1 MNILLKSATLFDPAS
16 ALHRQK
22 VHLVVREG
30 KIEALQAATHEVPSG
45 SFDRTLRGDALH
57 VSAGWFD
64 LQAHFCDPG
73 LEHRED
79 LRTGAQTAAASGFTG
94 VALLPNTEPV
104 VQTKNEVRYILGA
117 GQPGAGQ
124 PGVGHSED
132 NDSPVQLHP
141 LAAATHGAKGEALTE
156 MIDLHHAGAVAF
168 TDGLFALEHRQVLLK
183 ALQYVQKFDGL
194 LINRPEDTQ
203 LTAYGTMHEG
213 VTSTRLGLKGMP
225 ALAETIAL
233 ERDLR
238 LLAYA
243 TEFAYAH
250 PPRLHVSN
258 LSAATSVELIRRAK
272 AQGLAVSCDVAAHQ
286 LVFDD
291 SSLLSFDT
299 NYKVNPP
306 LRSPDDRQALREG
319 VADGTIDAIVSAHRP
334 LDEESKKCEFDLAEF
349 GMLGLPAVLPVVSQ
363 LVDEGFSLP
372 TLIEALTNRPRQV
385 LKLPLPQIAEGELA
399 NLTVFDPTA
408 KWDWNQATN
417 FSKATNHPWYGQTVT
432 GQVRA
437 VFHRGQQYVAEETT
451 AAS

>member
-1 MNILLKSATLFDPAS
+1 MNILIKSATLLDPAS

-30 KIEALQAATHEVPSG
+30 KIDALQAATQEIPTG
-45 SFDRTLRGDALH
+45 PFDRTLSGDALH

-104 VQTKNEVRYILGA
+104 VQTKNEVRYIVGA
-117 GQPGAGQ
+117 SDGL
-124 PGVGHSED
+124 
-132 NDSPVQLHP
+132 VQLHP
-141 LAAATHGAKGEALTE
+141 LAAATHGAQGEALTE

-168 TDGLFALEHRQVLLK
+168 TDGLHALQHRQVLLK
-183 ALQYVQKFDGL
+183 ALQYGQKFDGL

-213 VTSTRLGLKGMP
+213 VTSTRLGLRGMP

-243 TEFAYAH
+243 TEFAYAY

-258 LSAATSVELIRRAK
+258 LSAVASVELVRRAK

-306 LRSPDDRQALREG
+306 LRSPDDRHALREG

-372 TLIEALTNRPRQV
+372 TLIEALTSRPRQV
-385 LKLPLPQIAEGELA
+385 LKLPLPRIEKGEMA

-408 KWDWNQATN
+408 KWAWNQATN
-417 FSKATNHPWYGQTVT
+417 FSKSSNHPWYGQTVR

-451 AAS
+451 AS

>member
-1 MNILLKSATLFDPAS
+1 MNVFLQSATLLDPAS

-22 VHLVVREG
+22 VHLVVRDGMIASVE
-30 KIEALQAATHEVPSG
+30 AATNEAPEG
-45 SFDRTLRGDALH
+45 SFDHTIASNDLY

-79 LRTGAQTAAASGFTG
+79 LRSGAQTAAAAGFTE
-94 VALLPNTEPV
+94 VALLPNTEPT

-117 GQPGAGQ
+117 NHG
-124 PGVGHSED
+124 
-132 NDSPVQLHP
+132 PVQLHP
-141 LAAATHGAKGEALTE
+141 LAAVTRHAQGEELTE

-168 TDGLFALEHRQVLLK
+168 TDGLHALEHRQVMLK

-213 VTSTRLGLKGMP
+213 VNSTRLGLKGMP
-225 ALAETIAL
+225 VLAETLAL

-258 LSAATSVELIRRAK
+258 VSSADSVALIREAK
-272 AQGLAVSCDVAAHQ
+272 ARGLAVSCDVAAHQ

-291 SSLLSFDT
+291 ASLLSFDT

-306 LRSPDDRQALREG
+306 LRSLDDQRALRAG
-319 VADGTIDAIVSAHRP
+319 IADGTIDAIVSAHLP
-334 LDEESKKCEFDLAEF
+334 QDEEGKKCEFDLAEF
-349 GMLGLPAVLPVVSQ
+349 GMLGLPAVLPTVSQ
-363 LVDEGFSLP
+363 LVREGASLP
-372 TLIEALTNRPRQV
+372 QLIDCLTNRPRHL
-385 LKLPLPQIAEGELA
+385 LKFEFPETKIGEPA

-408 KWDWNQATN
+408 SWTWDRATN
-417 FSKATNHPWYGQTVT
+417 FSKSVNHPWYGRELT
-432 GQVRA
+432 GRVLG
-437 VFHRGQQYVAEETT
+437 VFHQRQQYVVGET
-451 AAS
+451 AVAL

>member
-1 MNILLKSATLFDPAS
+1 MRKIFYLATVYYMNILLQSATLLDPAS
-16 ALHRQK
+16 ALHQQK
-22 VHLVVREG
+22 VHLVVRDG
-30 KIEALQAATHEVPSG
+30 MIASIQAATNDAPTG
-45 SFDRTLRGDALH
+45 SYDHTLSSDDLN

-79 LRTGAQTAAASGFTG
+79 LRTGSQTAAAAGFTE
-94 VALLPNTEPV
+94 VALLPNTEPT
-104 VQTKNEVRYILGA
+104 VQTKNEVRYILG
-117 GQPGAGQ
+117 GSDG
-124 PGVGHSED
+124 
-132 NDSPVQLHP
+132 PVQLHSM
-141 LAAATHGAKGEALTE
+141 AAVTRNAQGEELTE

-168 TDGLFALEHRQVLLK
+168 TDGLHALEHRQVMLK

-203 LTAYGTMHEG
+203 LSAYGAMNEG

-225 ALAETIAL
+225 TLAETIAL

-258 LSAATSVELIRRAK
+258 VSSAASVDLVREAK
-272 AQGLAVSCDVAAHQ
+272 ARGLAVSCDVAAHQ

-306 LRSPDDRQALREG
+306 LRSLADQRALREG
-319 VADGTIDAIVSAHRP
+319 ISNGTIDAIVSAHRP
-334 LDEESKKCEFDLAEF
+334 LDEEGKKCEFDLAEF

-363 LVDEGFSLP
+363 LVREGVSLP
-372 TLIEALTNRPRQV
+372 KMVDCLTNRPRQL
-385 LKLPLPQIAEGELA
+385 LKFALPRIEAGEPA
-399 NLTVFDPTA
+399 NLTVFDPTIA
-408 KWDWNQATN
+408 WTWDRTTN
-417 FSKATNHPWYGQTVT
+417 FSKSVNHPWYGRKVT
-432 GQVRA
+432 GKVLG
-437 VFHRGQQYVAEETT
+437 VFHQGQQYLAEETVG
-451 AAS
+451 SS

>member
-1 MNILLKSATLFDPAS
+1 MNVLLKSATLLDPTS
-16 ALHRQK
+16 ELHQQK
-22 VHLVVREG
+22 VHLVIRDGIIASVE
-30 KIEALQAATHEVPSG
+30 AATDEVPTDSL
-45 SFDRTLRGDALH
+45 DHTLTSDDLY

-79 LRTGAQTAAASGFTG
+79 LRSGTQTAAAAGFTE
-94 VALLPNTEPV
+94 VALLPNTEPT
-104 VQTKNEVRYILGA
+104 VQTKNEVRYLLEGNY
-117 GQPGAGQ
+117 G
-124 PGVGHSED
+124 
-132 NDSPVQLHP
+132 PVQLHP
-141 LAAATHGAKGEALTE
+141 LAAVTRHARGEELTE

-168 TDGLFALEHRQVLLK
+168 TDGLHALEHRQVLLK

-213 VTSTRLGLKGMP
+213 VNSTRLGLKGMP
-225 ALAETIAL
+225 VLSETLAL

-258 LSAATSVELIRRAK
+258 VSSAAAVKLIRQAK
-272 AQGLAVSCDVAAHQ
+272 ARGLNVSCDVAAHQ

-291 SSLLSFDT
+291 QELLTFDT

-306 LRSPDDRQALREG
+306 LRSPDDQRALRAG
-319 VADGTIDAIVSAHRP
+319 LADGTIDAIVSAHRP
-334 LDEESKKCEFDLAEF
+334 HDEEGKKCEFDQAEF

-363 LVDEGFSLP
+363 LVREGASLP
-372 TLIEALTNRPRQV
+372 KLIDCLTNQPRQ
-385 LKLPLPQIAEGELA
+385 LLRFNLPEVKVGQPA

-408 KWDWNQATN
+408 RWTWDRTTN
-417 FSKATNHPWYGQTVT
+417 FSKSVNHPWYGRELT
-432 GQVRA
+432 GRVWG
-437 VFHRGQQYVAEETT
+437 VFHQRQHYLAKETAPT
-451 AAS
+451 P

>member
-1 MNILLKSATLFDPAS
+1 MNVFLQSATLLDPAS
-16 ALHRQK
+16 ALHQQK
-22 VHLVVREG
+22 VHLVVRDGMIASVE
-30 KIEALQAATHEVPSG
+30 AATDEAPEG
-45 SFDRTLRGDALH
+45 PFDHTIASNDLY

-79 LRTGAQTAAASGFTG
+79 LRSGAQTAAAAGFTE
-94 VALLPNTEPV
+94 VALLPNTEPT

-117 GQPGAGQ
+117 NHG
-124 PGVGHSED
+124 
-132 NDSPVQLHP
+132 PVQLHP
-141 LAAATHGAKGEALTE
+141 LAAVTRHAQGEELTE

-168 TDGLFALEHRQVLLK
+168 TDGLHALEHRQVLLK

-213 VTSTRLGLKGMP
+213 VNSTRLGLKGMP
-225 ALAETIAL
+225 ALAETLAL

-258 LSAATSVELIRRAK
+258 VSSADSVALIREAK
-272 AQGLAVSCDVAAHQ
+272 ARGLAVSCDVAAHQ

-291 SSLLSFDT
+291 ASLLSFDT

-306 LRSPDDRQALREG
+306 LRSLDDQRALRASI
-319 VADGTIDAIVSAHRP
+319 ADGTIDAIVSAHLP
-334 LDEESKKCEFDLAEF
+334 QDEEGKKCEFDLAEF
-349 GMLGLPAVLPVVSQ
+349 GMLGLPAVLPTVSQ
-363 LVDEGFSLP
+363 LVREGASLP
-372 TLIEALTNRPRQV
+372 QLVDCLTNRPRHL
-385 LKLPLPQIAEGELA
+385 LKFDLPVIKAGKPA

-408 KWDWNQATN
+408 SWTWDRETN
-417 FSKATNHPWYGQTVT
+417 FSKSVNHPWYGQELT
-432 GQVRA
+432 GRVLG
-437 VFHRGQQYVAEETT
+437 VFHQQQQYLAGETAVAL
-451 AAS
+451 